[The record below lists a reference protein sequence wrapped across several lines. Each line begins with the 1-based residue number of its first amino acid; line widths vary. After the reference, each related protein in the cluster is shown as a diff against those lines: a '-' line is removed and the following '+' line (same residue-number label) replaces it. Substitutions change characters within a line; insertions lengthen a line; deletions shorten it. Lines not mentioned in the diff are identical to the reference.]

1 MEAKLMYVFAEL
13 LSEKNSLDCDAPELG
28 SEAAA
33 AQRLA
38 IESVLAGCSEVSAS
52 QEEDPLGW
60 LVGLAVQ
67 GRISQE
73 EALLAADSG
82 LIEETLLNK
91 DNDNREAMT
100 TLLEWSDEY
109 RRTFIRIYAD
119 DPAQVNYTSKE
130 SAIGLSMDSLDGY
143 SLLHGPLSQSSSRVA
158 ELCRAYLD
166 AAESGHTIHGPDGEP
181 DPLLI
186 PGSRASDTYK
196 AFNQA
201 SGLPGLCDHLSRRI
215 IGLLE
220 TEYEGLLESLNGLPL
235 TIALIEQNNA
245 VGIGSLQD
253 MQLEA
258 LLRAA
263 LRSVQQ
269 GGEPQLEIVVR
280 NPAGV
285 DQFRAIRDW
294 IDGVAEQ
301 TLCGRLRCIPYRVGV
316 LLTVDAPSKLNV
328 RQTWNRQAQ
337 PSYES
342 ASANLMPEVKAQQIK
357 QAAQAADMARFADAV
372 ILEIAPIPSYN
383 DEGMHRLNQPVAG
396 SFENISAMIK
406 CMTHAI
412 RGVKSELPVW
422 VALEAIHDSLDGAS
436 IWGSGLTGVICPE
449 KAASIAR
456 LAAARFGLLQ
466 QAEQQQG
473 SVALQNP
480 AQRFPL

>member
-1 MEAKLMYVFAEL
+1 MHVFAEL
-13 LSEKNSLDCDAPELG
+13 LSEKNSRDCDDPESG
-28 SEAAA
+28 SKVAA

-60 LVGLAVQ
+60 LVGLAEQ

-73 EALLAADSG
+73 EALLAADSE
-82 LIEETLLNK
+82 LIEEMLLNNG
-91 DNDNREAMT
+91 NDDREAMT
-100 TLLEWSDEY
+100 TLLEWGDEY

-119 DPAQVNYTSKE
+119 DPAHVNYTSKE
-130 SAIGLSMDSLDGY
+130 SAIGLSMGSLDGY

-201 SGLPGLCDHLSRRI
+201 SGLPGLCEHLSRRI

-220 TEYEGLLESLNGLPL
+220 TEYEGLFESLNGLPL

-263 LRSVQQ
+263 LRSVQR
-269 GGEPQLEIVVR
+269 GGGGRTAV
-280 NPAGV
+280 G
-285 DQFRAIRDW
+285 D
-294 IDGVAEQ
+294 
-301 TLCGRLRCIPYRVGV
+301 CG
-316 LLTVDAPSKLNV
+316 
-328 RQTWNRQAQ
+328 AQ
-337 PSYES
+337 SGWRE
-342 ASANLMPEVKAQQIK
+342 
-357 QAAQAADMARFADAV
+357 
-372 ILEIAPIPSYN
+372 PIPGNPGLDRRRCGADLMRPPAVHS
-383 DEGMHRLNQPVAG
+383 
-396 SFENISAMIK
+396 ISGRRAFDGR
-406 CMTHAI
+406 C
-412 RGVKSELPVW
+412 P
-422 VALEAIHDSLDGAS
+422 LEAQRQ
-436 IWGSGLTGVICPE
+436 PNME
-449 KAASIAR
+449 
-456 LAAARFGLLQ
+456 
-466 QAEQQQG
+466 QAGQTV
-473 SVALQNP
+473 S
-480 AQRFPL
+480 